1 MSLQLILATR
11 TAVETFFSVYSSFV
25 INLQLPD
32 GNFGKPYDYYYKLG
46 EIRCDGVQVQIPLG
60 DGILMELS
68 PLEYEFSEELSA
80 LMITGRH
87 IRIHSSLLDRRYE
100 YGRITFEVDTHFP
113 EVATARDA
121 GSSALRK
128 AAVAANDGGM
138 GPRRDAAD
146 AK

>member
-1 MSLQLILATR
+1 
-11 TAVETFFSVYSSFV
+11 
-25 INLQLPD
+25 
-32 GNFGKPYDYYYKLG
+32 
-46 EIRCDGVQVQIPLG
+46 
-60 DGILMELS
+60 
-68 PLEYEFSEELSA
+68 
-80 LMITGRH
+80 MITGRH

-100 YGRITFEVDTHFP
+100 YGRITFEVDTHFPP